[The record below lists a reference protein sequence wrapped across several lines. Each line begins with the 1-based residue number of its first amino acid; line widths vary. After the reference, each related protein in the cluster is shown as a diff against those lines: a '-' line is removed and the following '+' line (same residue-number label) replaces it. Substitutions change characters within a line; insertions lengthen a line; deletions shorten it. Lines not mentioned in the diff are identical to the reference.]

1 MQYQMFSRDANQAE
15 ILLNHQ
21 GAYLSR
27 EREQQPKSFD
37 DVESLIKKHEDFVT
51 TMSANEDKI
60 QGVCS
65 FAQRLCQENHYLG
78 LSFLFINIIV
88 RFRKGVLDLFG
99 RVDA

>member
-1 MQYQMFSRDANQAE
+1 
-15 ILLNHQ
+15 
-21 GAYLSR
+21 
-27 EREQQPKSFD
+27 
-37 DVESLIKKHEDFVT
+37 
-51 TMSANEDKI
+51 MSANEDKI